1 MAITYLGILLAKSGR
16 IMTASIALAFYL
28 AVVFLTLATA
38 VIMRRLGERFPRLN
52 QWTIGVYRKK

>member
-1 MAITYLGILLAKSGR
+1 MKILQ
-16 IMTASIALAFYL
+16 SIDIFPVL
-28 AVVFLTLATA
+28 LTLAAA

>member
-1 MAITYLGILLAKSGR
+1 MKKILRRCCA
-16 IMTASIALAFYL
+16 ALAVL
-28 AVVFLTLATA
+28 LTLAAA